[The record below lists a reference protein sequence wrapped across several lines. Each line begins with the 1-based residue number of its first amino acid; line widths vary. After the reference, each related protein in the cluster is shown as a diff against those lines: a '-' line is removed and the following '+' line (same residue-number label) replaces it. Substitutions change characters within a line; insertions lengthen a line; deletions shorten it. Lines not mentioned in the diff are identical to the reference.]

1 MSRPWS
7 TLKAVVAGVVLWA
20 VGWIVIDLT
29 VLQIYPLPADLP
41 ETASTSELLATRPDA
56 AVALNVVGDM
66 LVLAAVSFW
75 AARKASFQA
84 GAIVTMVVFL
94 LGIAS
99 SIGLSNFRWI
109 HGVGYVAS
117 LVAGLVAAKAG
128 SKAAT

>member
-1 MSRPWS
+1 MSQRWS
-7 TLKAVVAGVVLWA
+7 TLKAVVVGVVIWA

-29 VLQIYPLPADLP
+29 VLQIYPLPPDLP

-56 AVALNVVGDM
+56 AVALNVFGDL

-75 AARKASFQA
+75 VARKASFQA
-84 GAIVTMVVFL
+84 GAIVTVVIFL

-99 SIGLSNFRWI
+99 SMALSNFRWI

-117 LVAGLVAAKAG
+117 LVAGLAAARAG
-128 SKAAT
+128 SKATS